1 MQFLYS
7 RLIWIDFEPFGN
19 GQPQILM
26 GNLKKKTN
34 KKNSIHLTSL
44 KNILAVN
51 DTTQFSV
58 LFHVTSTSW
67 IIRTNNFPSKTLIV
81 LTVNALRLLFF
92 LSHLS
97 FSCSSLRMKV
107 CGTSFSFSWGTWFG
121 SLGYEFPPGSPLL
134 WWRFPPFPQCW
145 HSASTPRCSDP
156 RPILPDGLSH

>member
-7 RLIWIDFEPFGN
+7 RPFELFLSPSATVNHKSSRG
-19 GQPQILM
+19 
-26 GNLKKKTN
+26 KKT
-34 KKNSIHLTSL
+34 SILTSL
-44 KNILAVN
+44 ENINCGWYNTV
-51 DTTQFSV
+51 FC
-58 LFHVTSTSW
+58 
-67 IIRTNNFPSKTLIV
+67 LISRYFNKLNIQTKKLTV
-81 LTVNALRLLFF
+81 LTVNALRLPFF

-121 SLGYEFPPGSPLL
+121 SLEYGCPPCSPLL

-156 RPILPDGLSH
+156 RPTLPDGLSH